1 MSYVEMRQTLSEIV
15 LCLWKQDEKN
25 MKRAVRKTEN
35 RKVRRAIS
43 RKLCLGN

>member
-15 LCLWKQDEKN
+15 LCLWKQGENN

-35 RKVRRAIS
+35 GKVRRAIPW
-43 RKLCLGN
+43 KLCLVN